1 MHGKN
6 YKENTGYLYP
16 IFQKDKEGKYTENSK
31 LYQDILRYSI
41 DGKYKED
48 DNSFRTRNLA
58 KWLLEKNIEF
68 SNYFKEPSTRHFT
81 ISSRIENKL
90 DRIKKKI
97 KDLINFGLIEQSEMV
112 KETKGNGLI
121 PLYRFTKTGYLV
133 AWSIES
139 KYPDRSENA
148 INEIYNLM
156 QENFRE
162 SPASNDIFFSIFY
175 RKCRD
180 AGLFSD
186 IVALT
191 RRLLE
196 LDEPIIDFPQVF
208 QHLIL
213 RPLGNTE
220 KSVEVIRLWDESFNE
235 LDHESKLLFLH
246 QIKLVLDISMGE
258 RAVAF
263 REYEKLR
270 FKIRDRP
277 DIIALEG
284 YCEDCSLY
292 TPAGL
297 STIEYIHTI
306 QLSPQSVT
314 GICPTCKKHRS
325 LVFPVL
331 F

>member
-156 QENFRE
+156 QENFSE
-162 SPASNDIFFSIFY
+162 SSASNDIFFSIFY

-180 AGLFSD
+180 AGLFPD

-196 LDEPIIDFPQVF
+196 LDKPITDFPQIF
-208 QHLIL
+208 QHLML

-220 KSVEVIRLWDESFNE
+220 KSTEVIRLWDEAFDE
-235 LDHESKLLFLH
+235 LDQESKLLFLH
-246 QIKLVLDISMGE
+246 RIKLVLDISME
-258 RAVAF
+258 DRVMAF
-263 REYEKLR
+263 REYERLR
-270 FKIRDRP
+270 YKARITP
-277 DIIALEG
+277 YMIILEG
-284 YCEDCSLY
+284 YCEDCNVY
-292 TPAGL
+292 TTAGV
-297 STIEYIHTI
+297 SIIEYIHNI
-306 QLSPQSVT
+306 QLSAESVT
-314 GICPTCKKHRS
+314 NRCRMCNVQS
-325 LVFPVL
+325 CVLPVL

>member
-1 MHGKN
+1 MHGKI

-16 IFQKDKEGKYTENSK
+16 IFQKDKEGNYTKNAL

-41 DGKYKED
+41 DGNYKEND
-48 DNSFRTRNLA
+48 TSFRTRNLA
-58 KWLLEKNIEF
+58 KWLLEENEEF
-68 SNYFKEPSTRHFT
+68 LNYFKDPSTQHFT
-81 ISSRIENKL
+81 ISNRIENKL
-90 DRIKKKI
+90 DRIKEKI
-97 KDLINFGLIEQSEMV
+97 NDLIKFGLIEQSGMV

-121 PLYRFTKTGYLV
+121 PLYRFTKPGYLV
-133 AWSIES
+133 AWSVES

-148 INEIYNLM
+148 INKIYNLM
-156 QENFRE
+156 QENLRE
-162 SPASNDIFFSIFY
+162 SPASNDKFFSIFY

-180 AGLFSD
+180 VGLFPD
-186 IVALT
+186 IVALI

-196 LDEPIIDFPQVF
+196 LDKPIIDFPKNF

-220 KSVEVIRLWDESFNE
+220 KSIEVVRLWDEAFDE

-246 QIKLVLDISMGE
+246 QIKLVLDISMEE
-258 RAVAF
+258 RVMAF

-270 FKIRDRP
+270 FKIRAIP
-277 DIIALEG
+277 GIIALEG
-284 YCEDCSLY
+284 YCEDCRLY
-292 TPAGL
+292 TPAGI
-297 STIEYIHTI
+297 STIEYIHKI
-306 QLSPQSVT
+306 QLSPESVT
-314 GICPTCKKHRS
+314 GRCPTCEKDRS